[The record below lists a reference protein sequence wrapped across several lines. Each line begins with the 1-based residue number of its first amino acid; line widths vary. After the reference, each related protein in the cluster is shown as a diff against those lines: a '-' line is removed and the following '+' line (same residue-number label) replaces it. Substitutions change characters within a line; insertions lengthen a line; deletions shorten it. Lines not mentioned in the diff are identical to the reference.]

1 MHTNYFLIRHVQ
13 VRLGSNLIVLCN
25 NFGINSQAFYF
36 IIHNNY
42 FLLLLP
48 TILSQAT
55 MKYSHTKYML
65 SLLVTHLCLSYTL
78 IAAQS
83 TQGEVTDADADH
95 DEHEDHQTDTF
106 SKNQIWLYGVLAS
119 FIVSLL
125 GFLMSGVMIL
135 ILRSKRLTPSALNF
149 LIRALIAFAVGSLL
163 SDAVVHIIPDVYGVG
178 HADGES
184 EHGHE
189 EETSSSAEP
198 VTAITSL
205 MILVGFVMFVMFE
218 RVLEHIGA
226 PHSHGPADSP
236 HIKADGH
243 HHHHHAHTHAHDGRQ
258 QVSEVQED
266 LEAVKVAIKSEPKS
280 ETVSQ
285 QPSSSNESSPN
296 VADAEKQSE
305 QNVSQDKQPKQPASC
320 FSSIFS
326 LKGRGV
332 TGIMVLLADFIHNAM
347 DGIGIGV
354 TFASGDKTLALST
367 FIAILAHEIPKEI
380 SGMGVLVES
389 NFPLKQAW
397 FCNGVLNF
405 SALIGAVIGL
415 SIGAINEAANAYV
428 MAFVAGNFL
437 YISLC
442 SMLPIVVKE
451 RRMKQSMGLMGA
463 FVVGAGIQFALLALE

>member
-1 MHTNYFLIRHVQ
+1 MKYTKY
-13 VRLGSNLIVLCN
+13 
-25 NFGINSQAFYF
+25 
-36 IIHNNY
+36 
-42 FLLLLP
+42 
-48 TILSQAT
+48 ILSF
-55 MKYSHTKYML
+55 
-65 SLLVTHLCLSYTL
+65 LVAHLCLSYTL
-78 IAAQS
+78 TAAQS
-83 TQGEVTDADADH
+83 TQEQETLDADADH
-95 DEHEDHQTDTF
+95 EEHQTDKFT
-106 SKNQIWLYGVLAS
+106 KNQIWLYGVLAS
-119 FIVSLL
+119 FIISLL

-149 LIRALIAFAVGSLL
+149 LIRALVAFAVGSLL

-178 HADGES
+178 HADSEG

-189 EETSSSAEP
+189 ETSSPKAEP
-198 VTAITSL
+198 ITAITSL

-218 RVLEHIGA
+218 RILEHIGA

-243 HHHHHAHTHAHDGRQ
+243 NHHHHHDHHHHAHHAHAHDGRQ

-266 LEAVKVAIKSEPKS
+266 LEAVKVAIKSESKS
-280 ETVSQ
+280 EAASQ
-285 QPSSSNESSPN
+285 QPSSSNESSPK
-296 VADAEKQSE
+296 VTEAEKQSE
-305 QNVSQDKQPKQPASC
+305 QSTSQDKQSEKS
-320 FSSIFS
+320 SSIFS
-326 LKGRGV
+326 LKGRGI
-332 TGIMVLLADFIHNAM
+332 TGIMVLLADFIHNAI

-380 SGMGVLVES
+380 SGMGVLVDS